1 MTCFSIGLF
10 DVYVD
15 VFVLN
20 RGFGRPPGESEIF
33 GFWGEIVPSGAART
47 SAAARQFRSVEKEG
61 YRNRKEAIE
70 RGREHAEALMR
81 SCERYLPG

>member
-20 RGFGRPPGESEIF
+20 RGFGRPPAEAEIF
-33 GFWGEIVPSGAART
+33 GFWGEIVPHGGVRT
-47 SAAARQFRSVEKEG
+47 SSGTHHFRSVAKEG
-61 YRNRKEAIE
+61 YRDRKEAIE
-70 RGREHAEALMR
+70 RGRKHAEGLIR

>member
-20 RGFGRPPGESEIF
+20 RGFVRYPGETAIF
-33 GFWGEIVPSGAART
+33 GFWGDIVPRGGRRTLLGAHH
-47 SAAARQFRSVEKEG
+47 FRSVDKEG
-61 YRNRKEAIE
+61 YSDRKEAIE
-70 RGREHAEALMR
+70 RGREHAEGLLR

>member
-10 DVYVD
+10 DIYVD

-20 RGFGRPPGESEIF
+20 YGFGRHPDETEIF
-33 GFWGEIVPSGAART
+33 GFWGNIVPSGARRT
-47 SAAARQFRSVEKEG
+47 LLGAHHFLSVDKVR
-61 YRNRKEAIE
+61 YSDRKKAIE
-70 RGREHAEALMR
+70 RGRERAEGLLR